1 MKTIWKAPIRPD
13 AEHGT
18 TWKLKIPAR
27 RGAKALSVGLQKVK
41 GVDTVMVWF
50 EVDPDELGE
59 TMILYSVGTGCGEIP
74 KDCRF
79 IGTVIEGEY
88 VWHIYAEK

>member
-1 MKTIWKAPIRPD
+1 MRTIWKAPIRPD

-27 RGAKALSVGLQKVK
+27 RGAKAISVGLQDKI
-41 GVDTVMVWF
+41 VMVWF
-50 EVDPDELGE
+50 EVDPDEDHE
-59 TMILYSVGTGCGEIP
+59 TMILYSVGTGVGEIP
-74 KDCRF
+74 QGCRF
-79 IGTVIEGEY
+79 IGTVVEGSG